1 MGYYLEQCHDHIEFT
16 IKVSSMSAGGLWN
29 GTDQMDRSDTRHTGR
44 EEVREDGSYMGS
56 YKIADEEDMAFLA
69 NMLG

>member
-16 IKVSSMSAGGLWN
+16 IKVSSLSFDGLFR
-29 GTDQMDRSDTRHTGR
+29 GTGESVSDAPTGR
-44 EEVREDGSYMGS
+44 EEVREDGNYLDG
-56 YKIADEEDMAFLA
+56 YKIADEEDMEFLA

>member
-16 IKVSSMSAGGLWN
+16 IKVSSMSAGGLWSGTG
-29 GTDQMDRSDTRHTGR
+29 GTDRPDIRRTGR
-44 EEVREDGSYMGS
+44 KQVREDGSYMGD

>member
-16 IKVSSMSAGGLWN
+16 IKVSSMSASELWSGTGGKDRPEIRR
-29 GTDQMDRSDTRHTGR
+29 TDRKQVG
-44 EEVREDGSYMGS
+44 EDGSYMSG
-56 YKIADEEDMAFLA
+56 YKIADEEDMVFLA

>member
-16 IKVSSMSAGGLWN
+16 IKVSSMSALGLWS
-29 GTDQMDRSDTRHTGR
+29 GADQTGRLDTRHTGR
-44 EEVREDGSYMGS
+44 EEVREDRSYMSG
-56 YKIADEEDMAFLA
+56 YKIADEDDMAFLA